1 MSWKKTDIAKKQFR
15 SLVNIHEIDGTINKK
30 SAIKSYSISDLIYDS
45 DHSFYKYYHDL
56 KQFDNL
62 SFKSKASFLAN
73 IFDDLDKFDNLKPRK
88 EKTKEKKTN
97 MYDSVSELYNDLL
110 GTYFDK

>member
-1 MSWKKTDIAKKQFR
+1 M
-15 SLVNIHEIDGTINKK
+15 
-30 SAIKSYSISDLIYDS
+30 YDS
-45 DHSFYKYYHDL
+45 NHSFYKYYHDL

-73 IFDDLDKFDNLKPRK
+73 IFDDLDKFDNLKPQK